1 MGMLVEGSF
10 KSNNSPKVVA
20 KLEFVAKCSFP
31 ADVANVVSLDNLLVS
46 GKENQFRY
54 LQQKTVRP
62 QKLFLTRWTLPLS
75 LTVLPFCLWGCS
87 WSIIISVEVVGQVG
101 TSDWI
106 SRSRSLPILKDT
118 LDMKERNKVFQTLKS
133 AQFSL

>member
-1 MGMLVEGSF
+1 MLVEGSF

-54 LQQKTVRP
+54 LQQKN
-62 QKLFLTRWTLPLS
+62 S
-75 LTVLPFCLWGCS
+75 
-87 WSIIISVEVVGQVG
+87 
-101 TSDWI
+101 
-106 SRSRSLPILKDT
+106 
-118 LDMKERNKVFQTLKS
+118 
-133 AQFSL
+133 

>member
-46 GKENQFRY
+46 RKENQFRY
-54 LQQKTVRP
+54 LRQKTVRP

-75 LTVLPFCLWGCS
+75 LTVLPFCL
-87 WSIIISVEVVGQVG
+87 
-101 TSDWI
+101 
-106 SRSRSLPILKDT
+106 
-118 LDMKERNKVFQTLKS
+118 
-133 AQFSL
+133 